1 VTRLCLET
9 PRACVRAVACMPAYP
24 ACHGFRIQDSSW
36 QDVCCMTSCRSYP
49 VVLVGVHA
57 VGCVPACTPTNIN
70 ILSAVLS
77 GLRSDVSGDV
87 GVMTSPAPNPD
98 LSPPKPCV
106 QPDLQMHG
114 LGGLPNP
121 PSRTLTPYPHL
132 EGGLAVLT
140 GLLPNLLFPET
151 SLSGIS
157 KSEVRKHHFL
167 DLPKWWFGRA
177 LSGISKSAQ
186 TSLSGTSKSEPP
198 DSTFQ
203 ASPKSAISG
212 NSRFGQK

>member
-1 VTRLCLET
+1 
-9 PRACVRAVACMPAYP
+9 
-24 ACHGFRIQDSSW
+24 
-36 QDVCCMTSCRSYP
+36 MTSCRSYP

-121 PSRTLTPYPHL
+121 PSRTLPPYPIWR
-132 EGGLAVLT
+132 VVWQ
-140 GLLPNLLFPET
+140 
-151 SLSGIS
+151 S
-157 KSEVRKHHFL
+157 
-167 DLPKWWFGRA
+167 
-177 LSGISKSAQ
+177 
-186 TSLSGTSKSEPP
+186 
-198 DSTFQ
+198 
-203 ASPKSAISG
+203 
-212 NSRFGQK
+212 

>member
-1 VTRLCLET
+1 
-9 PRACVRAVACMPAYP
+9 
-24 ACHGFRIQDSSW
+24 
-36 QDVCCMTSCRSYP
+36 MTSCRSYP

-121 PSRTLTPYPHL
+121 PSRTLAPYPHL

-140 GLLPNLLFPET
+140 GLLPNLLFLET
-151 SLSGIS
+151 SLFRQPP
-157 KSEVRKHHFL
+157 KVR
-167 DLPKWWFGRA
+167 
-177 LSGISKSAQ
+177 
-186 TSLSGTSKSEPP
+186 SGTT
-198 DSTFQ
+198 TF
-203 ASPKSAISG
+203 
-212 NSRFGQK
+212 